1 VPKDLSH
8 IKCFKCDQFGHY
20 STSKDCPEHPSKKK
34 DQEGQAT
41 GTWGTWE
48 EQFEAGMFVTS
59 GERTYENGS
68 VFMTQGLSTA
78 EVLLDNQAN
87 ISIVNPCLLKNVRDT
102 KHQGKLAKKV
112 KEEKKK
118 QAQQLAA
125 AMATAGETPG
135 SGKAANNE
143 TGKVPKDL
151 SHIKCFKCD
160 QFGHYSTSKKKD
172 QEGQATGTWGTWEEQ
187 FEAGMFVTSGE
198 HTYENGLV
206 FMTQGLLTTEVLLD
220 NQANISIM
228 NLRLLKN
235 VRDAKHRVRVKG
247 IGGVQLI
254 VDQVGD
260 LEGFFEV
267 YASSHTKANVLS
279 FADVEHKYVVTY
291 KEKESFTVQL
301 ECGKMVKFARKNKLY
316 VANWRDTGLHVCVT
330 VRENEAVYTKEEV
343 RKAQQVYE
351 LVRTSGYPSPNKVL
365 HLIHDGMM

>member
-1 VPKDLSH
+1 MRPIDIEEGEQALDFFH
-8 IKCFKCDQFGHY
+8 GLDPARYGAFK
-20 STSKDCPEHPSKKK
+20 TSMLN
-34 DQEGQAT
+34 GWAT
-41 GTWGTWE
+41 KAFNPPQTVNEIYRIAVLWVRPAPRPGGGTASSYVTIE
-48 EQFEAGMFVTS
+48 EEA
-59 GERTYENGS
+59 
-68 VFMTQGLSTA
+68 
-78 EVLLDNQAN
+78 
-87 ISIVNPCLLKNVRDT
+87 KN
-102 KHQGKLAKKV
+102 KGKLAKKA

-118 QAQQLAA
+118 QAQQLAP
-125 AMATAGETPG
+125 AMATAGETPW

-228 NLRLLKN
+228 NPRLLKN